1 MARKITTTKTAEQR
15 RAQAQRLQESIV
27 EQVAQLRDST
37 AWQQFLAYVRA
48 FHSYSVNNLM
58 LIAAQH
64 PGASQVAG
72 FRKWQSLGRQVRK
85 GEHAIKIFGFAK
97 KKITDDSDNTGD
109 DEERVKIYYPVLSV
123 FDISQTDPIEGA
135 DDTPDPVELA
145 PRLTGDDPLGI
156 IDAVAEWLHT
166 QGWRLTRVPIPG
178 DANGYTATGS
188 RQVMVDANLS
198 PAQAAKTALHEA
210 AHVILHADE
219 DPIEY
224 ITHRGIK
231 ETEAES
237 VAYVVAGILGLDTA
251 TYSIGYVAG
260 WADADTELI
269 KTTAARVL
277 TATHTLADALIEE
290 GRETANP
297 AA

>member
-1 MARKITTTKTAEQR
+1 ALRVDPPARYPEFGSCRGDGARKGPQTHPEQSTRHPRSTRRTLSTPLTALTRATRLAVSARQGLTIPTNPKEWPPMARKITTTKTAEQR

-156 IDAVAEWLHT
+156 IDA
-166 QGWRLTRVPIPG
+166 
-178 DANGYTATGS
+178 
-188 RQVMVDANLS
+188 
-198 PAQAAKTALHEA
+198 
-210 AHVILHADE
+210 
-219 DPIEY
+219 
-224 ITHRGIK
+224 
-231 ETEAES
+231 
-237 VAYVVAGILGLDTA
+237 
-251 TYSIGYVAG
+251 
-260 WADADTELI
+260 
-269 KTTAARVL
+269 
-277 TATHTLADALIEE
+277 
-290 GRETANP
+290 
-297 AA
+297 